1 MMRAAALSMRCSGSV
16 LRGALSVRTPH
27 PWPRSLRRVHAAA
40 ATCDALGSSG
50 EKKDLPPLPKE
61 ASVVVVGGGV
71 IGASVGY
78 HLRFAA
84 RLCTAPLRC
93 WQRVSDPGL
102 CPSAATCDA
111 FVCTTVSLARPMWWY
126 WSNPK

>member
-50 EKKDLPPLPKE
+50 EKKELPPLPKE

-84 RLCTAPLRC
+84 RLFDHCAVGNECLTQGSARLLP
-93 WQRVSDPGL
+93 RVTRSY
-102 CPSAATCDA
+102 
-111 FVCTTVSLARPMWWY
+111 ARQ
-126 WSNPK
+126 